1 MAKRF
6 HFYENPN
13 PTSVTRSQED
23 KDAWFGTKPEDGDA
37 FWAKRIPGLR
47 EAYGPAHEGTKEID
61 TEPHD
66 MFYCDIAPLPP
77 VIHIDGGKTFPLP
90 LAVIAAVVATVF
102 YLINCNTAYFSNLG
116 VNAVIVGCLIVAIV
130 LELVYIIGYNKVG
143 VSLVMDVL
151 PLVCGALMM
160 VAFAQFITARVNSIA
175 TILSFE
181 RNAQTMSDLSSA
193 IIGMICCFVAILLNI
208 IGSYFKVVKTEE

>member
-1 MAKRF
+1 MSFIKKQSVG
-6 HFYENPN
+6 FYF
-13 PTSVTRSQED
+13 
-23 KDAWFGTKPEDGDA
+23 AA
-37 FWAKRIPGLR
+37 
-47 EAYGPAHEGTKEID
+47 
-61 TEPHD
+61 
-66 MFYCDIAPLPP
+66 
-77 VIHIDGGKTFPLP
+77 

-193 IIGMICCFVAILLNI
+193 IIGMICCFVAINPSEYHRFLLQSSENRRI
-208 IGSYFKVVKTEE
+208 IEYIYQAKRRFSGNGSRLLAAFGKAVLLATV

>member
-1 MAKRF
+1 MSFIKKQSVG
-6 HFYENPN
+6 FYF
-13 PTSVTRSQED
+13 
-23 KDAWFGTKPEDGDA
+23 AA
-37 FWAKRIPGLR
+37 
-47 EAYGPAHEGTKEID
+47 
-61 TEPHD
+61 
-66 MFYCDIAPLPP
+66 
-77 VIHIDGGKTFPLP
+77 

-116 VNAVIVGCLIVAIV
+116 VIVGCLIVAIV

-143 VSLVMDVL
+143 VSFVMDVL

>member
-1 MAKRF
+1 MSFIKKQSVG
-6 HFYENPN
+6 FYF
-13 PTSVTRSQED
+13 
-23 KDAWFGTKPEDGDA
+23 AA
-37 FWAKRIPGLR
+37 
-47 EAYGPAHEGTKEID
+47 
-61 TEPHD
+61 
-66 MFYCDIAPLPP
+66 
-77 VIHIDGGKTFPLP
+77 

-160 VAFAQFITARVNSIA
+160 VAFARVNSIA

>member
-1 MAKRF
+1 MSFIKKQSVG
-6 HFYENPN
+6 FYF
-13 PTSVTRSQED
+13 
-23 KDAWFGTKPEDGDA
+23 AA
-37 FWAKRIPGLR
+37 
-47 EAYGPAHEGTKEID
+47 
-61 TEPHD
+61 
-66 MFYCDIAPLPP
+66 
-77 VIHIDGGKTFPLP
+77 

-102 YLINCNTAYFSNLG
+102 YLINCTTAYFSNLG

>member
-1 MAKRF
+1 MSFIKKQSVG
-6 HFYENPN
+6 FYF
-13 PTSVTRSQED
+13 
-23 KDAWFGTKPEDGDA
+23 AA
-37 FWAKRIPGLR
+37 
-47 EAYGPAHEGTKEID
+47 
-61 TEPHD
+61 
-66 MFYCDIAPLPP
+66 
-77 VIHIDGGKTFPLP
+77 

-193 IIGMICCFVAILLNI
+193 IIGMICCFVAILLNY
-208 IGSYFKVVKTEE
+208 IGFLLQSSENRKNNRIHISGKKAVLGEREPPACCFRESSTPCYCLMEK

>member
-1 MAKRF
+1 MSFIKKQSVG
-6 HFYENPN
+6 FYF
-13 PTSVTRSQED
+13 
-23 KDAWFGTKPEDGDA
+23 AA
-37 FWAKRIPGLR
+37 
-47 EAYGPAHEGTKEID
+47 
-61 TEPHD
+61 
-66 MFYCDIAPLPP
+66 
-77 VIHIDGGKTFPLP
+77 

-102 YLINCNTAYFSNLG
+102 YTAYFSNLG

>member
-1 MAKRF
+1 MSFIKKQSVG
-6 HFYENPN
+6 FYF
-13 PTSVTRSQED
+13 
-23 KDAWFGTKPEDGDA
+23 AA
-37 FWAKRIPGLR
+37 
-47 EAYGPAHEGTKEID
+47 
-61 TEPHD
+61 
-66 MFYCDIAPLPP
+66 
-77 VIHIDGGKTFPLP
+77 
-90 LAVIAAVVATVF
+90 LAVIAAVVANVF

-143 VSLVMDVL
+143 VSFVMDVL

-181 RNAQTMSDLSSA
+181 RNAQTMSGNPFEYHRFLLQSSENRR
-193 IIGMICCFVAILLNI
+193 IIEYIYQAKRRFSGNGSRLLAAF
-208 IGSYFKVVKTEE
+208 GKAVLLATV

>member
-1 MAKRF
+1 MSFIKKQSLG
-6 HFYENPN
+6 FYF
-13 PTSVTRSQED
+13 
-23 KDAWFGTKPEDGDA
+23 AA
-37 FWAKRIPGLR
+37 
-47 EAYGPAHEGTKEID
+47 
-61 TEPHD
+61 
-66 MFYCDIAPLPP
+66 
-77 VIHIDGGKTFPLP
+77 

-130 LELVYIIGYNKVG
+130 LELVYIIGCNKVG
-143 VSLVMDVL
+143 VSFVMDVL

-160 VAFAQFITARVNSIA
+160 VAFAQFITARVNNSIA

>member
-1 MAKRF
+1 MSFIKKQSVG
-6 HFYENPN
+6 FYF
-13 PTSVTRSQED
+13 
-23 KDAWFGTKPEDGDA
+23 AA
-37 FWAKRIPGLR
+37 
-47 EAYGPAHEGTKEID
+47 
-61 TEPHD
+61 
-66 MFYCDIAPLPP
+66 
-77 VIHIDGGKTFPLP
+77 

-143 VSLVMDVL
+143 VSLDVL